1 MRQTSPPLK
10 VETVI
15 MSLCNVKKTVVSLEI
30 FKILDLVCLHT
41 QVLLELMI
49 DHHQFWYVYTRDI

>member
-15 MSLCNVKKTVVSLEI
+15 MSLCDVKKTVVSLKT
-30 FKILDLVCLHT
+30 FKILDLVFLQT
-41 QVLLELMI
+41 QLLLELMI
-49 DHHQFWYVYTRDI
+49 DHH

>member
-15 MSLCNVKKTVVSLEI
+15 VSLCDVKKTVVSLEI
-30 FKILDLVCLHT
+30 FKILDLVCLQT
-41 QVLLELMI
+41 QLLLELMI
-49 DHHQFWYVYTRDI
+49 DHHQFW